1 MNFGE
6 YLKKLRL
13 ERRLTLRTF
22 CTEVGVEPG
31 NYSKMERGLL
41 PAPKDEAKLEPY
53 RRALCLADDSPE
65 WRELVRL
72 SSLSRG
78 EIPHRVLS
86 DKVLAGKLPALFRL
100 MEGDAVSGG
109 AVLDEMV
116 AATRR
121 EFSA

>member
-13 ERRLTLRTF
+13 ERKLTLRSF

-53 RRALCLADDSPE
+53 RKALCLADESHE

-86 DKVLAGKLPALFRL
+86 DKELVGKLPALFRSL
-100 MEGDAVSGG
+100 EGEAVDEE
-109 AVLDEMV
+109 VLNELV
-116 AATRR
+116 AAIRR
-121 EFSA
+121 EYSE

>member
-6 YLKKLRL
+6 YLKTLRL

-22 CTEVGVEPG
+22 CIEVGVEPG

-41 PAPKDEAKLEPY
+41 SAPKGETKLAPY
-53 RRALCLADDSPE
+53 RKALGLTEDSPE

-78 EIPHRVLS
+78 EIPNRILS
-86 DKVLAGKLPALFRL
+86 DKELVGKLPALFRSL
-100 MEGDAVSGG
+100 EGEAVDEK
-109 AVLDEMV
+109 VLDELV
-116 AATRR
+116 AAIRR
-121 EFSA
+121 EYSA

>member
-1 MNFGE
+1 MSFGE

-13 ERRLTLRTF
+13 ERMLTLRTF

-41 PAPKDEAKLEPY
+41 PAPKGEAKLEPY
-53 RRALCLADDSPE
+53 RRALSLADDSPE

-86 DKVLAGKLPALFRL
+86 DKELVGKLPALFRSL
-100 MEGDAVSGG
+100 EGEAVDEE
-109 AVLDEMV
+109 VLDELV
-116 AATRR
+116 AAIRR
-121 EFSA
+121 EYSA

>member
-6 YLKKLRL
+6 YLKQLRL
-13 ERRLTLRTF
+13 DRKLTLRTF

-53 RRALCLADDSPE
+53 RRALCLSHDSSE

-86 DKVLAGKLPALFRL
+86 DKDLVGKLPALFRSL
-100 MEGDAVSGG
+100 EGEPVDEE
-109 AVLDEMV
+109 VLDELV
-116 AATRR
+116 AAIRR
-121 EFSA
+121 EYSA